1 MKDII
6 TSQAKTACTILHIST
21 YLTISST
28 LFFLAQK
35 TVVRRRRL
43 HSCIFVR
50 KIFFATHL
58 QLPESFFLT
67 VGARPTIDFMHLHT
81 KIDRAEARKLKA
93 AADPL
98 LENPLI
104 LGTDCLRP
112 RRNHKHSGS
121 KLLG

>member
-6 TSQAKTACTILHIST
+6 TSHANTACTILHI
-21 YLTISST
+21 ST

-43 HSCIFVR
+43 HSHIFVR

-67 VGARPTIDFMHLHT
+67 VGARPIIDFIHLRT
-81 KIDRAEARKLKA
+81 KIDRAEA
-93 AADPL
+93 
-98 LENPLI
+98 
-104 LGTDCLRP
+104 
-112 RRNHKHSGS
+112 GS
-121 KLLG
+121 

>member
-1 MKDII
+1 MHHPSHQHLPNHLKHLVLSCTKDCGEKKKA
-6 TSQAKTACTILHIST
+6 SFMHFCQEN
-21 YLTISST
+21 
-28 LFFLAQK
+28 
-35 TVVRRRRL
+35 
-43 HSCIFVR
+43 
-50 KIFFATHL
+50 FFATHL

-81 KIDRAEARKLKA
+81 GIDRAEARKLKA

-112 RRNHKHSGS
+112 RRNDKHSGS
-121 KLLG
+121 KLLR

>member
-6 TSQAKTACTILHIST
+6 TSHANTACTILHIST

-35 TVVRRRRL
+35 TAVRRRL

-67 VGARPTIDFMHLHT
+67 VGARPIIDFIHLHT
-81 KIDRAEARKLKA
+81 KIDRAEA
-93 AADPL
+93 
-98 LENPLI
+98 
-104 LGTDCLRP
+104 
-112 RRNHKHSGS
+112 GS
-121 KLLG
+121 